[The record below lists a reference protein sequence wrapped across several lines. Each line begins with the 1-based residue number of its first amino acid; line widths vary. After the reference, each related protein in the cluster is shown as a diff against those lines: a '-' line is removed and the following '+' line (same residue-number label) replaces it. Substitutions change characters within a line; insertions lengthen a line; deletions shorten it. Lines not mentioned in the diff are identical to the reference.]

1 MPPKASPKKQK
12 KASKAPKKEKK
23 TKKTVPT
30 VVTISNIDEQIEQSQ
45 SLLDT
50 GAVARLA
57 GSDVKDGDGG
67 EASSQTHSETCTIS
81 YSDISCC
88 SLR

>member
-12 KASKAPKKEKK
+12 KPKTGKK

-30 VVTISNIDEQIEQSQ
+30 VVAMSDSDDQVEQSQ

-50 GAVARLA
+50 GAVGWLA
-57 GSDVKDGDGG
+57 GSAEDGERGRWG
-67 EASSQTHSETCTIS
+67 
-81 YSDISCC
+81 
-88 SLR
+88 

>member
-1 MPPKASPKKQK
+1 MPPKPSPKKQK
-12 KASKAPKKEKK
+12 KASNAPKKGKK

-30 VVTISNIDEQIEQSQ
+30 VVTMSDSDEQIKQSQ

-57 GSDVKDGDGG
+57 ASEVEDGDGG
-67 EASSQTHSETCTIS
+67 EASSQRPSPQEDPCV
-81 YSDISCC
+81 
-88 SLR
+88 